1 MMKRIVAFVTLLFVL
16 SIFGACVHTGEPPV
30 KAPVSPGIDAI
41 VKRGELIVGTAGS
54 MPPLNMTTK
63 SGKVIGLEPDIAS
76 IMAGAMGV
84 KLKLATMPFAELL
97 SALERGDVDMVM
109 SSMTMTP
116 KRNMEVAFVGP
127 YFISGKSIL
136 TKTNTIEAAAN
147 TEDINTPDTS
157 LTALKGSTSQVFVEK
172 LLPKT
177 QLVLARDYDAA
188 VAMVVDGKV
197 DAMVADYP
205 ICVISVLRYPE
216 EGLASLVKPLT
227 IEPIGVALPGNDP
240 LLLNWVQNFL
250 GMLEKSG
257 ELEALREK
265 WFEAGSWLQELP

>member
-30 KAPVSPGIDAI
+30 KAPVSVGIDAI

-84 KLKLATMPFAELL
+84 KLKLATMPFVELL

-216 EGLASLVKPLT
+216 EGLASLAKPLT

>member
-1 MMKRIVAFVTLLFVL
+1 MKRIVAFVTLLFVL
-16 SIFGACVHTGEPPV
+16 SIFGACVHTGEPLV

>member
-1 MMKRIVAFVTLLFVL
+1 MKRIVAFVTLLFVL

-30 KAPVSPGIDAI
+30 KAPVSPGIDSI
-41 VKRGELIVGTAGS
+41 VKRGELVVGTAGN

-63 SGKVIGLEPDIAS
+63 NGEVIGLEPDIAS
-76 IMAGAMGV
+76 MMAASMGV
-84 KLKLATMPFAELL
+84 KLRLATMPFVELL
-97 SALERGDVDMVM
+97 SALERGDLDMVM
-109 SSMTMTP
+109 SDMTMTP
-116 KRNMEVAFVGP
+116 RRNMEVAFVGP

-136 TKTNTIEAAAN
+136 TKTNMIAAATN
-147 TEDINTPDTS
+147 TEEINQSDTS
-157 LTALKGSTSQVFVEK
+157 LTVLRGSTSQTFVEK
-172 LLPKT
+172 LLPKA
-177 QLVLARDYDAA
+177 QLVPALDYDAA

-227 IEPIGVALPGNDP
+227 FEPIGVAMPGNDP

-250 GMLEKSG
+250 SMLEGTG
-257 ELEALREK
+257 ELEALRVK
-265 WFEAGSWLQELP
+265 WFSDGSWLKELP